1 MAKLTKEQA
10 IKWDKMLSNG
20 YRFDVRQFMLWGEKT
35 ASLKIEVAENKLLE
49 GSLSY
54 REQRQGYR
62 YTGRQVPVL
71 HLQMW
76 NVDANGVGISRG
88 LGAWINVGE
97 VQDKKNWKYLCAL
110 SAEYPAARI
119 VELAKDHAAVLNAE
133 TLLASIAAQKGA

>member
-10 IKWDKMLSNG
+10 IKWDKMLSSG
-20 YRFDVRQFMLWGEKT
+20 YRLDVRHYMVWWEKT
-35 ASLKIEVAENKLLE
+35 ASLKIKLAENKILE

-54 REQRQGYR
+54 REERQGYR

-76 NVDANGVGISRG
+76 NVDANGVGISHG

-97 VQDKKNWKYLCAL
+97 IQDKKNWKYLCAL
-110 SAEYPAARI
+110 SAEYPAEKVLA
-119 VELAKDHAAVLNAE
+119 LAKEHAAELSAA
-133 TLLASIAAQKGA
+133 TLLESLQAAG

>member
-10 IKWDKMLSNG
+10 IKWDKMLSSS
-20 YRFDVRQFMLWGEKT
+20 YRFDVRHYMVWGEKT
-35 ASLKIEVAENKLLE
+35 ASLKIKLAENKILE

-54 REQRQGYR
+54 REERQGYQ

-76 NVDANGVGISRG
+76 NVDANGVGISHG

-97 VQDKKNWKYLCAL
+97 IQDKKNWKYLCAL
-110 SAEYPAARI
+110 SAEYPAEKVLA
-119 VELAKDHAAVLNAE
+119 LAKEHAAELSAS
-133 TLLASIAAQKGA
+133 TLLESLQAAG

>member
-10 IKWDKMLSNG
+10 IKWDKMLSSS
-20 YRFDVRQFMLWGEKT
+20 YRFDVRHYMVWGEKT
-35 ASLKIEVAENKLLE
+35 ASLKIKLAENKILE

-54 REQRQGYR
+54 REERQGYQ

-76 NVDANGVGISRG
+76 NVDANGVGISHG

-97 VQDKKNWKYLCAL
+97 IQDKKNWKYLCAL
-110 SAEYPAARI
+110 SAEYPAEKI
-119 VELAKDHAAVLNAE
+119 LVLAKEHAAELSAS
-133 TLLASIAAQKGA
+133 TLLESLQAAG

>member
-10 IKWDKMLSNG
+10 IKWDKMLSSG
-20 YRFDVRQFMLWGEKT
+20 YRFDVRHFMLWGEKT
-35 ASLKIEVAENKLLE
+35 ASLKIEVAENKILE

-54 REQRQGYR
+54 REERKGYR

-76 NVDANGVGISRG
+76 NVDANGVGISHG

-97 VQDKKNWKYLCAL
+97 IQDKKNWKYLCAL
-110 SAEYPAARI
+110 SAEYPAEKVKALAAEHAD
-119 VELAKDHAAVLNAE
+119 ELG
-133 TLLASIAAQKGA
+133 ASSIIDWLEKAG